1 MNIKQLKT
9 KIKTVK
15 QMFKNNFFIKEWKE
29 IDKDEK
35 IFYWSTREILT
46 IVCILTIAILF
57 LIYMFFA
64 YQNHINVLNPFG
76 STSQQTSE
84 FFKILKIIDKVI
96 NIVVITICS
105 FILIPTSLLM
115 MKIIYKNIPIL
126 FKNIWINIR
135 KSKEER
141 KELKDIQDKIYE
153 LDNHIKKETTQSL
166 KNLTSNNLLLTNS
179 QETHIQNMI
188 IERDY
193 LLDVIKQRQKTK

>member
-193 LLDVIKQRQKTK
+193 LLDVIC

>member
-1 MNIKQLKT
+1 
-9 KIKTVK
+9 
-15 QMFKNNFFIKEWKE
+15 
-29 IDKDEK
+29 
-35 IFYWSTREILT
+35 
-46 IVCILTIAILF
+46 
-57 LIYMFFA
+57 
-64 YQNHINVLNPFG
+64 
-76 STSQQTSE
+76 
-84 FFKILKIIDKVI
+84 
-96 NIVVITICS
+96 
-105 FILIPTSLLM
+105 

-193 LLDVIKQRQKTK
+193 LLDVIKTKTNN

>member
-1 MNIKQLKT
+1 MKQLKT
-9 KIKTVK
+9 KIKSF
-15 QMFKNNFFIKEWKE
+15 FKNNVFVKEWKE
-29 IDKDEK
+29 IDREEK
-35 IFYWSTREILT
+35 TFYWSTREILT
-46 IVCILTIAILF
+46 IVCILIIAILF
-57 LIYMFFA
+57 LNYLFFT

-105 FILIPTSLLM
+105 FILIPTGLLM

-135 KSKEER
+135 KNKEER

-166 KNLTSNNLLLTNS
+166 KNLTSDNLLLTNS

-193 LLDVIKQRQKTK
+193 LLDVIKTKTNN

>member
-1 MNIKQLKT
+1 MKQLKT
-9 KIKTVK
+9 KIKSL
-15 QMFKNNFFIKEWKE
+15 FKNNIFVKEWKE

-193 LLDVIKQRQKTK
+193 LLDVIKTKTKN

>member
-1 MNIKQLKT
+1 MKQLKT
-9 KIKTVK
+9 KIKSF
-15 QMFKNNFFIKEWKE
+15 FKNNIFIKEWKE
-29 IDKDEK
+29 IDKEEK
-35 IFYWSTREILT
+35 TCYWSTREILIIVCSLT
-46 IVCILTIAILF
+46 IVILF
-57 LIYMFFA
+57 LSHMFFM

-193 LLDVIKQRQKTK
+193 LLDVIKTKTKN

>member
-105 FILIPTSLLM
+105 FILIPTRLLM

-179 QETHIQNMI
+179 QETHIQNII

-193 LLDVIKQRQKTK
+193 LLDVIKTKTKN

>member
-105 FILIPTSLLM
+105 FILIPTRLLM

-193 LLDVIKQRQKTK
+193 LLDVIKTKTNN

>member
-188 IERDY
+188 IERNY
-193 LLDVIKQRQKTK
+193 LLDVIKTKTKN

>member
-1 MNIKQLKT
+1 MKQLKT
-9 KIKTVK
+9 KIKSF
-15 QMFKNNFFIKEWKE
+15 FKNNIFVKEWKE
-29 IDKDEK
+29 IDKEYK
-35 IFYWSTREILT
+35 TFYFSRREILI
-46 IVCILTIAILF
+46 IVCSLIIAILF
-57 LIYMFFA
+57 LSHMFFM

-105 FILIPTSLLM
+105 FILIPTGLLM

-135 KSKEER
+135 KNKEER

-193 LLDVIKQRQKTK
+193 LLDVIKTKTNN

>member
-15 QMFKNNFFIKEWKE
+15 QMFENNFFIKEWKE

-193 LLDVIKQRQKTK
+193 LLDVIKTKTKN

>member
-57 LIYMFFA
+57 LNYMFFA

-96 NIVVITICS
+96 NIVVIIICS

-126 FKNIWINIR
+126 FKNIWINIK

-193 LLDVIKQRQKTK
+193 LLDVIKTKTKN

>member
-57 LIYMFFA
+57 LNYMFFA

-188 IERDY
+188 IKRDY
-193 LLDVIKQRQKTK
+193 LLDVIKTKTKN

>member
-105 FILIPTSLLM
+105 FILMPTRLLM

-193 LLDVIKQRQKTK
+193 LLDVIKTKTNN

>member
-193 LLDVIKQRQKTK
+193 LLDVIKTKTKN

>member
-1 MNIKQLKT
+1 MNIKQLKM

-29 IDKDEK
+29 IDKEEK

-57 LIYMFFA
+57 LNYMFFA

-105 FILIPTSLLM
+105 FILIPTGLLM

-135 KSKEER
+135 KNKEER

-166 KNLTSNNLLLTNS
+166 KNLTSNNLLLKNS

-193 LLDVIKQRQKTK
+193 LLDVIKTKTNN

>member
-9 KIKTVK
+9 KTKA
-15 QMFKNNFFIKEWKE
+15 MLKNNFFIKEWKE
-29 IDKDEK
+29 IDKEEK
-35 IFYWSTREILT
+35 TCYWSTREILIIVCSLT
-46 IVCILTIAILF
+46 IVILF
-57 LIYMFFA
+57 LSHMFFM

-115 MKIIYKNIPIL
+115 MKIIYKNIPIF

-135 KSKEER
+135 KIKEER

-193 LLDVIKQRQKTK
+193 LLDVIKTKTNN

>member
-57 LIYMFFA
+57 LNYMFFA

-76 STSQQTSE
+76 STLQSTNE
-84 FFKILKIIDKVI
+84 FLNILKTIEKAI

-105 FILIPTSLLM
+105 FILVPTSLLLI
-115 MKIIYKNIPIL
+115 KIIYKNIPML

-135 KSKEER
+135 KSKEEL
-141 KELKDIQDKIYE
+141 KELENIQYKIHE
-153 LDNHIKKETTQSL
+153 LDNHIKKEKTQSL
-166 KNLTSNNLLLTNS
+166 ENLTSNKLLLTNS
-179 QETHIQNMI
+179 RETHIQNMI

-193 LLDVIKQRQKTK
+193 LLDVLKTKTNN

>member
-29 IDKDEK
+29 IDEEERT
-35 IFYWSTREILT
+35 FYWSTIEILT
-46 IVCILTIAILF
+46 IICILTIAILF
-57 LIYMFFA
+57 LNYMFLA
-64 YQNHINVLNPFG
+64 YQNHINVLNSFG

-126 FKNIWINIR
+126 FKSIWINIR

-193 LLDVIKQRQKTK
+193 LLDVIKTKTNN

>member
-1 MNIKQLKT
+1 MNIKQLKM

-29 IDKDEK
+29 IDKEEK

-57 LIYMFFA
+57 LNYMFFA

-105 FILIPTSLLM
+105 FILIPTGLLM

-135 KSKEER
+135 KNKEER

-179 QETHIQNMI
+179 QETHIQN
-188 IERDY
+188 
-193 LLDVIKQRQKTK
+193 

>member
-179 QETHIQNMI
+179 QEAHIQNMI

-193 LLDVIKQRQKTK
+193 LLDVIKTKTKN

>member
-1 MNIKQLKT
+1 
-9 KIKTVK
+9 
-15 QMFKNNFFIKEWKE
+15 
-29 IDKDEK
+29 
-35 IFYWSTREILT
+35 
-46 IVCILTIAILF
+46 
-57 LIYMFFA
+57 MFFA
-64 YQNHINVLNPFG
+64 YQNNIVPLNPFA
-76 STSQQTSE
+76 SHQTTSE

-115 MKIIYKNIPIL
+115 MKIIYKNITIL

-193 LLDVIKQRQKTK
+193 LLDVIKTKTNN

>member
-15 QMFKNNFFIKEWKE
+15 QMFKNNFFSKEWKE

-46 IVCILTIAILF
+46 IFCILTIAILF
-57 LIYMFFA
+57 LNYMFFA

-166 KNLTSNNLLLTNS
+166 KKLTSNKLLSTNS

-193 LLDVIKQRQKTK
+193 LLDVIKTKTKN

>member
-57 LIYMFFA
+57 LNYMFFA

-126 FKNIWINIR
+126 FKNIWINIK

-188 IERDY
+188 IKRDY
-193 LLDVIKQRQKTK
+193 LLDVIKTKTKN

>member
-57 LIYMFFA
+57 LNYMFFA
-64 YQNHINVLNPFG
+64 YQNHINVLNHFG

-126 FKNIWINIR
+126 FKNIWINIK

-153 LDNHIKKETTQSL
+153 LDKQQSIIN
-166 KNLTSNNLLLTNS
+166 KLTRNS
-179 QETHIQNMI
+179 YSKYDN
-188 IERDY
+188 
-193 LLDVIKQRQKTK
+193 

>member
-57 LIYMFFA
+57 LNYMFFA

-84 FFKILKIIDKVI
+84 FFKILKNIDKVI

-193 LLDVIKQRQKTK
+193 LLDVIKTKTKN

>member
-105 FILIPTSLLM
+105 FILIPTRLLM

-193 LLDVIKQRQKTK
+193 LLDVIKTKTKN